1 MKVST
6 LILTQDEA
14 KNLPACLDALSF
26 CDDILVVDSGS
37 RDETIELA
45 RRHGARVVTRRFD
58 NFANQRN
65 FGLEHGDLLH
75 EWVLHLDADE
85 IITPAFFD
93 SLERLEPQSG
103 IDAYRVPSK
112 LILFGRWLRYAGMYP
127 TYQVR
132 LGRRDRLRFRQV
144 GHGQQED
151 LTAER
156 VGVFP
161 EPYLHCSF
169 SHGMR
174 PWLEK
179 HIRYAED
186 EAALIL
192 SQRAGSGSPA
202 PYSLLSGDAT
212 ALRRAAKAWTASL
225 PLFSRPILRF
235 LYVYLFRHGFR
246 DGRAGLVYALMMSV
260 YEGMIAVF
268 VYERL
273 FQRRQAESG
282 LK

>member
-112 LILFGRWLRYAGMYP
+112 HILFGRWIRYAGM
-127 TYQVR
+127 
-132 LGRRDRLRFRQV
+132 
-144 GHGQQED
+144 
-151 LTAER
+151 
-156 VGVFP
+156 
-161 EPYLHCSF
+161 
-169 SHGMR
+169 
-174 PWLEK
+174 
-179 HIRYAED
+179 
-186 EAALIL
+186 
-192 SQRAGSGSPA
+192 
-202 PYSLLSGDAT
+202 
-212 ALRRAAKAWTASL
+212 
-225 PLFSRPILRF
+225 
-235 LYVYLFRHGFR
+235 
-246 DGRAGLVYALMMSV
+246 
-260 YEGMIAVF
+260 
-268 VYERL
+268 
-273 FQRRQAESG
+273 
-282 LK
+282 